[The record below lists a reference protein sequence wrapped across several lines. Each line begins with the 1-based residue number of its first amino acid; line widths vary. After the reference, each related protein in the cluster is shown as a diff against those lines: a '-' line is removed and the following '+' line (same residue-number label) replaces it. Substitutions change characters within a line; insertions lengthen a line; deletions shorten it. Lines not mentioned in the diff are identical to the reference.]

1 MNGLLRARVLV
12 CALVCALAVLLA
24 PRAARAHAIGV
35 STAEYAATGATVR
48 AKMAFARGDVLG
60 MAPEV
65 DADRDGRISPAELLQ
80 GRSAIDVH
88 VARKVLVSGDAEK
101 CAARLLDVSLSDQD
115 GVEIVA
121 AYTCTMQ
128 PSRFEVEAAFL
139 QDLPF
144 GHRHIARGVG
154 VTTEDAMLSRSDAR
168 FAITPRALAAS
179 ADAKADKVEKP
190 SGGVSTA
197 GIKGFLSMVWMGV
210 EHILTGPDH
219 LLFLFGLILVR
230 GRLKSILAVVTA
242 FTIGHSITLA
252 LSVLD
257 VWAPRPPLVEAAV
270 ALSIVYVGVE
280 NFFVKSAR
288 GRWRVS
294 FPFGFVHGFAFAG
307 ALRELDLPRE
317 RLPLALFSFNLG
329 VEIGQLA
336 VLVRVLPFILLAR
349 VYTKWFQPK
358 GVRGLSAAVV
368 LAGSIWFVLRLLDLL
383 HA

>member
-1 MNGLLRARVLV
+1 MKGFARALLLLA
-12 CALVCALAVLLA
+12 CALAALLA
-24 PRAARAHAIGV
+24 PRAAHAHAIGV
-35 STAEYAATGATVR
+35 STAEYAASGAVVR
-48 AKMAFARGDVLG
+48 AKMGFARGDVLG

-80 GRSAIDVH
+80 GRAAIDGH
-88 VARKVLVSGDAEK
+88 VVRKVLVAGDAEK
-101 CAARLLDVSLSDQD
+101 CAARLLDVSLTDQD

-121 AYTCTMQ
+121 AYTCSMQ

-168 FAITPRALAAS
+168 FAITPKAAGP
-179 ADAKADKVEKP
+179 DAGAATVAKP
-190 SGGVSTA
+190 EAASGGVSTA
-197 GIKGFLSMVWMGV
+197 GLKGFLSMVWMGV

-242 FTIGHSITLA
+242 FTVGHSITLA

-257 VWAPRPPLVEAAV
+257 VWTPRPPLVEAAV

-307 ALRELDLPRE
+307 ALRDLDLPRE

-358 GVRGLSAAVV
+358 GVKGLSAAVV